1 LFEIDVEA
9 APDTDRRRRR
19 HRVAIGAAGNDGVP
33 ENSHLFLGVVGAP
46 PAYSRVARGALDQ
59 IATFFESDGKTV
71 ISPTP
76 AELWEMP
83 IKKLP
88 DDTFFMPRPR

>member
-1 LFEIDVEA
+1 VEQQ
-9 APDTDRRRRR
+9 RR
-19 HRVAIGAAGNDGVP
+19 HDHNDGNDGVP
-33 ENSHLFLGVVGAP
+33 QGPHQFLGAVGTP
-46 PAYSRVARGALDQ
+46 PAYSRVARGALER
-59 IATFFESDGKTV
+59 IAAFFESDGKTV
-71 ISPTP
+71 IAPTP